1 MTDWLQGFSTSE
13 KVFLVVAVA
22 VCAHVLVRLVRYAG
36 SRILAAGAPRK
47 YRKTRTVATL
57 VTSSIIFALYL
68 GVIGYAFFQFGISLT
83 GYIASVS
90 VVGLALAFGSQ
101 GLVQDMVTGLTII
114 FTDLFDVGDL
124 VEIGGQVGL
133 VEKVGI
139 RFTVLEN
146 PLGAKIFLPNRTIGN
161 VITYQR
167 SYIRCNVDVTLSVD
181 TELRT
186 REEELVRTL
195 TQSLFE
201 QFPRIHRAPLEVM
214 GTETTSSGRT
224 YIRVKMRIWPGRGG
238 PIETSF
244 KQELLA
250 ALKALDP
257 AYQDWMV
264 AINFEVERD
273 TPVTDQKRFFKL

>member
-1 MTDWLQGFSTSE
+1 M
-13 KVFLVVAVA
+13 
-22 VCAHVLVRLVRYAG
+22 
-36 SRILAAGAPRK
+36 AAGAPRK
-47 YRKTRTVATL
+47 YKKTRTIATL

-114 FTDLFDVGDL
+114 FTDLFDIGDL

-139 RFTVLEN
+139 RFTVLRN
-146 PLGAKIFLPNRTIGN
+146 PLGAEVFLPNRTIGN
-161 VITYQR
+161 VITYPR
-167 SYIRCNVDVTLSVD
+167 SYIRCNVDVTLSPD
-181 TELRT
+181 PELRT
-186 REEELVRTL
+186 REEALVNNL
-195 TQSLFE
+195 AQSLFE
-201 QFPRIHRAPLEVM
+201 QFPRIHRAPLEIV

-244 KQELLA
+244 RQELLA
-250 ALKALDP
+250 ALKEADP

-273 TPVTDQKRFFKL
+273 APAADRKGFFKL